1 MKGKNDYFCH
11 TIQNKSLE
19 FIDKS
24 LSCFSAFV
32 LVNKLKENE
41 GLLKYSITISVSV
54 NGKLIQKINQ
64 SRSKEGNLIFPQ
76 SKSFFNEEENKK
88 IVHMLDNLYENSKIN
103 ICFLEEIIKITLKDK
118 LLEIILKD
126 MCLNNNKS
134 LLIEDFKKNKFKNR
148 TNDSYIKTEFS
159 NNGMYNLIL
168 KVVGE
173 NKTISE
179 ELLKLIKKEDQY
191 KILNLI
197 DIKLMEQKNKKLLLE
212 MFEKLKID
220 KMVMDSSIIY
230 NKEIFDK
237 YMELLLNEEIKYNLN
252 LNTIRNLTYRL
263 SGKNEVNLKK
273 IFEKKYSPKKI
284 VKLCKSELKNEE
296 YKNIGF
302 LLSITNKLNNE
313 VMYLREIINLTNS
326 YFNLEKINNRLINI
340 NIKEIFY
347 IIDYCKAKKVK
358 LYLSL
363 ENLRKILNDDIDLDI
378 KKEIV
383 DLIDVM
389 NSKELIEVKIII
401 EQYELKENLK
411 YF

>member
-1 MKGKNDYFCH
+1 MKEKNDYFCH

-54 NGKLIQKINQ
+54 NGKVVQKINQ
-64 SRSKEGNLIFPQ
+64 SRNKDGNLIFPQ

-88 IVHMLDNLYENSKIN
+88 IVNILDNLYENSKIN
-103 ICFLEEIIKITLKDK
+103 VCFLEEIIKITLKDK
-118 LLEIILKD
+118 LLEIILTD
-126 MCLNNNKS
+126 ICLNNNKS
-134 LLIEDFKKNKFKNR
+134 LLIEDFRKNKFKNR

-168 KVVGE
+168 KVVEE
-173 NKTISE
+173 NKIISE

-212 MFEKLKID
+212 MFENLKID
-220 KMVMDSSIIY
+220 KMIMDSSIIY

-284 VKLCKSELKNEE
+284 VKLSKSELKNDE

-302 LLSITNKLNNE
+302 LLSITNNLDNE
-313 VMYLREIINLTNS
+313 VMYLKEIINIANS
-326 YFNLEKINNRLINI
+326 YFNLERINNRLINI
-340 NIKEIFY
+340 NFKEINY
-347 IIDYCKAKKVK
+347 IIDYCKEKKVK

-363 ENLRKILNDDIDLDI
+363 GNFRKILNEDIDLDI
-378 KKEIV
+378 KKEII
-383 DLIDVM
+383 DLIDVI